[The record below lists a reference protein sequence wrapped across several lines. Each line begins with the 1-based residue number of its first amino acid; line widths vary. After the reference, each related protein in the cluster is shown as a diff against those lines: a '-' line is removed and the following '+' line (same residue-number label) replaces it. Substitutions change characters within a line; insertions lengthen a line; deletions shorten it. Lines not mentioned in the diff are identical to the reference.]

1 MKSYLLIATDV
12 LTKYSEEGVS
22 VKSAFYT
29 IIPQYPTL
37 ELRKRRAVYHL
48 VMETIRRMNTIDFI
62 LRMLS
67 RNKYIGWDKLLINF
81 YRIATYEFKWET
93 NIHRKQTYLEYKK
106 SLLELLNQKENILKA
121 NSPKFWVS
129 FLGKIFNFNLVRALK
144 KVTFEERMAYT
155 YFYPLWLLD
164 KLKNLFSKEE
174 LEKLLSY
181 QRTNI
186 KWLRVNTLKSDI
198 NTVITMLQKEGV
210 TIEQDSRYPE
220 VLKATTFKTPL
231 PLTKAVQKGYAFI
244 QDRSSVLSVYALNLK
259 PNETVWDACAAP
271 GMKTTLIA
279 QHLQNKGSILAT
291 DYSPKRLHSAV
302 KKAKLA
308 NAKIIDFVLADVTT
322 FKVNSQFDKLL
333 IDAPC
338 TSTGVYH
345 ADPEFKWRVKK
356 DTLISIMALQRRILK
371 NVLENLN
378 TDTYVVYVTCS
389 ILPEEGEEQIQ
400 WLSENYSIEL
410 IETPIDASPGY
421 QKYSFSDYVK
431 RLFPHRHHSKGFF
444 ISAFI
449 YQPK

>member
-1 MKSYLLIATDV
+1 MKSYRLIATDV

-22 VKSAFYT
+22 VKNAFYT
-29 IIPQYPTL
+29 IISQSSTL
-37 ELRKRRAVYHL
+37 DLRKRRAVYHL

-67 RNKYIGWDKLLINF
+67 RNKYISWDKHLINF

-93 NIHRKQTYLEYKK
+93 NIYRKQTYLEYKK
-106 SLLELLNQKENILKA
+106 DLLELLNQKESILEE
-121 NSPKFWVS
+121 NSQRFWVS
-129 FLGKIFNFNLVRALK
+129 FLGKLFNFNLVRALK

-155 YFYPLWLLD
+155 HFYPLWLLD

-174 LEKLLSY
+174 LEKFLSY

-198 NTVITMLQKEGV
+198 STVVNMLQKEGI

-220 VLKATTFKTPL
+220 VLKATNFKTPL
-231 PLTKAVQKGYAFI
+231 PLTQAVQKGYVLI
-244 QDRSSVLSVYALNLK
+244 QDRSSVLSVYALKLTPKEN
-259 PNETVWDACAAP
+259 VWDTCAAP

-291 DYSPKRLHSAV
+291 DYSPKRLHKAV
-302 KKAKLA
+302 EKAKVTD
-308 NAKIIDFVLADVTT
+308 AKIINFVLADVTT
-322 FKVNSQFDKLL
+322 FKVNSPFDKLL

-338 TSTGVYH
+338 TSTGVCH

-356 DTLISIMALQRRILK
+356 ETLGSLVMLQRKILK

-378 TDTYVVYVTCS
+378 TDTYVVYTTCS
-389 ILPEEGEEQIQ
+389 LLPEEGEEQIL
-400 WLSENYSIEL
+400 WLKENYSIEL
-410 IETPIDASPGY
+410 IEPEINASPGY

-431 RLFPHRHHSKGFF
+431 RLFPHKHHSKGFF

-449 YQPK
+449 YHPR